1 MAQKNKLKY
10 IILGL
15 LGERALT
22 GYDIAKAFTADIGE
36 FWSANHSQIYPLLK
50 RLETAGLITHQLQVS
65 GEKLEKKVYS
75 LTAAGQAQLQDWLHE
90 PTRELTASKDE
101 FILKLYFVQNA
112 NDPLL
117 PPMLTEQLN
126 LHQAKLAH
134 LKQQMAR
141 KFSDQASQIANYGHF
156 LILQHAIEREQG
168 YADWLART
176 LAQKNEH

>member
-15 LGERALT
+15 LGEHDLT

-36 FWSANHSQIYPLLK
+36 FWNANHSQIYPLLK
-50 RLETAGLITHQLQVS
+50 RLETAGLISHQLKLS

-75 LTAAGQAQLQDWLHE
+75 LTAAGQAQLHEWLHE
-90 PTRELTASKDE
+90 PTTELSASKDE

-112 NDPLL
+112 NDPMLQ
-117 PPMLTEQLN
+117 PMLTEQLK

-134 LKQQMAR
+134 LQKQMTR
-141 KFSDQASQIANYGHF
+141 KFSTAASKTDNYGHF

-168 YADWLART
+168 YSDWLSRT
-176 LAQKNEH
+176 LAQKPTK